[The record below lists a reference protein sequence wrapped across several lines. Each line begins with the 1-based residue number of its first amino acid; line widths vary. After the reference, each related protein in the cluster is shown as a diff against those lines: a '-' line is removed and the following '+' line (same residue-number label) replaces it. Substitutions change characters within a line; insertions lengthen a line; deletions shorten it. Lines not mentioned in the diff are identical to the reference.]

1 MPNMIDY
8 GMVIAETLTGKESCG
23 ENAQQTEGARCQVLG
38 AGSWGLGTGCWRLG
52 EHQEM
57 LKMKVDGKNTPFSK
71 KKRQLGGDLR
81 KSSRLVPRNS
91 NDHAINQSALAP
103 PFKPSPRIEIG

>member
-1 MPNMIDY
+1 MCMKTQ
-8 GMVIAETLTGKESCG
+8 ETPTSC
-23 ENAQQTEGARCQVLG
+23 
-38 AGSWGLGTGCWRLG
+38 
-52 EHQEM
+52 H
-57 LKMKVDGKNTPFSK
+57 GKNTPFSK
-71 KKRQLGGDLR
+71 KKCQLRGDLR